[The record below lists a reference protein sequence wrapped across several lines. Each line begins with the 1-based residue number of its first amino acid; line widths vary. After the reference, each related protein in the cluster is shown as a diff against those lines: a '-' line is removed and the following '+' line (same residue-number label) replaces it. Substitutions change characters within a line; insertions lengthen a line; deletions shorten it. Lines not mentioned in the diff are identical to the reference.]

1 MIISM
6 KVKCM
11 YLLYSSEIS
20 FQSIYSK
27 EMKADTL
34 KDMAQKVSTSFIY
47 KSSKL
52 ERIQMTIVIKIDK
65 WCHIYTM
72 ECYRAIKKNELL
84 IHTAKEMT
92 LPDIMLSEKPG
103 TEEHEVEKQA

>member
-1 MIISM
+1 
-6 KVKCM
+6 M
-11 YLLYSSEIS
+11 YVSPLQLRNFIPKYILKRNEGRH
-20 FQSIYSK
+20 
-27 EMKADTL
+27 AL